1 VSFSERLTDE
11 EIQRYSRHI
20 LLPEVG
26 GKGQMRLKQSSVLI
40 VGAGGLGSPVALYLA
55 AAGVGRIGLID
66 SDVVDTS
73 NLQRQVLH
81 DTAQLGRPKVES
93 GADRLRA
100 INPNITVETYY
111 DRLGAENVADLVS
124 KYDVIVGGVDNF
136 PARYLLNDACVMARK
151 PLVEAGILKYDGM
164 IMTIKPYEGP
174 CYRCIFPEP
183 PPPGTVPT
191 CSEAGILGALAGVMG
206 SMQAFEALKLLL
218 NIGEPLAGQ
227 MLMFEGLKGQFRTVE
242 WDRNPK
248 CPVCG
253 DHPTITTLTEYRI
266 ECDIHGKERY
276 RR

>member
-1 VSFSERLTDE
+1 MSFSQRLTDE

-26 GKGQMRLKQSSVLI
+26 GKGQVRLKQSSALV

-73 NLQRQVLH
+73 NLQRQILH
-81 DTAQLGRPKVES
+81 DTNQIGRPKVES
-93 GADRLRA
+93 GAERMRGL
-100 INPNITVETYY
+100 NPNITAVAHH
-111 DRLGAENVADLVS
+111 DRLGAENVAALVS
-124 KYDVIVGGVDNF
+124 QYDVIVGGVDNF
-136 PARYLLNDACVMARK
+136 PARYLLNDACVMAKK

-164 IMTIKPYEGP
+164 VMTIKPYEGP

-191 CSEAGILGALAGVMG
+191 CSEAGVLGALAGVMG
-206 SMQAFEALKLLL
+206 SLQAFEVLKVLLG
-218 NIGEPLAGQ
+218 IGEPLIGR
-227 MLMFEGLKGQFRTVE
+227 MLMFEGMKGQFRTVE
-242 WDRNPK
+242 WERNPK

-253 DHPTITTLTEYRI
+253 DHPTITTLTEYRL
-266 ECDIHGKERY
+266 ECDIHGRERY